1 MVQTSGNVHF
11 CGIGEMAG
19 MISGHTIRN
28 LIIGKARYIESYVEY
43 KRVLVS
49 GKLAL
54 IYIMVCLGY
63 IAYDLPTGNFSE
75 IPVLAA
81 TILLLTLTLCYH
93 RHGDHNTAHYCLLT
107 TINVSMYLITASESP
122 NSSSL
127 IFFIVNTIAAFA
139 ILSYQQRLHSMLFSV
154 FTYTLFVMSYFVD
167 YSILPER
174 QYDEDTLVYFVILN
188 FSAALPA
195 AILCVNLLVA
205 LNRHSALKL
214 VENTG
219 LLMKTNA
226 ELDRFV
232 YSTSHDLRAPLSSVM
247 GLINITEKSREPEEM
262 VKYLGMMRERVM
274 SLDRFIRDITD
285 YSRNNRLEVKREK
298 VYLRCLID
306 EIWESLKFSAEAE
319 TILFKNDI
327 PEQLFID
334 VDRGRLQVVLGNLIS
349 NAMRYQDTKKNQ
361 PFILIEHYITGNI
374 ICLKVADNGQGI
386 PKEYH
391 TKVFDMFFR
400 ANEKSKGSG
409 LGLYIVKEAIM
420 KLSGS
425 IQLDSE
431 ATEGSTFTVRLPL

>member
-1 MVQTSGNVHF
+1 MSSEN
-11 CGIGEMAG
+11 AG
-19 MISGHTIRN
+19 MNSGITIRN
-28 LIIGKARYIESYVEY
+28 LIIGKTRYIDSYVEY
-43 KRVLVS
+43 KRVMVS

-54 IYIMVCLGY
+54 LYILVCLGY
-63 IAYDLPTGNFSE
+63 IAYDLPTGNLSE
-75 IPVLAA
+75 VPVLGA
-81 TILLLTLTLCYH
+81 TILLLALTICYH
-93 RHGDHNTAHYCLLT
+93 RHGDHKTGHYCLLT
-107 TINVSMYLITASESP
+107 TVNCALYLVASSESP
-122 NSSSL
+122 NSSAL
-127 IFFIVNTIAAFA
+127 IFFLVNTIAAFA
-139 ILSYQQRLHSMLFSV
+139 ILSYQQRLHAILFAV
-154 FTYTLFVMSYFVD
+154 FTYTLFVLSYFVD
-167 YSILPER
+167 YSLLPER
-174 QYDEDTLVYFVILN
+174 RYDEETLVYFMILN

-195 AILCVNLLVA
+195 AILSVNLLVA

-214 VENTG
+214 VENTD

-247 GLINITEKSREPEEM
+247 GLINITEKSREPEEV
-262 VKYLGMMRERVM
+262 VKYLGMMRDRVM

-306 EIWESLKFSAEAE
+306 DIWESLKFSSEAE
-319 TILFKNDI
+319 TIQFRNDI
-327 PEQLFID
+327 PEQLFIH

-349 NAMRYQDTKKNQ
+349 NAMRYQDSNKND
-361 PFILIEHYITGNI
+361 PFILVEHYITDNI
-374 ICLKVADNGQGI
+374 FCLKVADNGQGI

-425 IQLDSE
+425 IHLDSE
-431 ATEGSTFTVRLPL
+431 PTAGSTFTIRLPL

>member
-1 MVQTSGNVHF
+1 
-11 CGIGEMAG
+11 MAG
-19 MISGHTIRN
+19 MNSGMTIRN
-28 LIIGKARYIESYVEY
+28 LIIGKTRYIDSYVEY
-43 KRVLVS
+43 KRVMVS

-54 IYIMVCLGY
+54 LYIMVCLGY
-63 IAYDLPTGNFSE
+63 IAYDLPAGNYSHV
-75 IPVLAA
+75 PVLGA
-81 TILLLTLTLCYH
+81 TILLLALTICYH

-107 TINVSMYLITASESP
+107 TVNLALYLVAASESP
-122 NSSSL
+122 NSSAL
-127 IFFIVNTIAAFA
+127 IFFLVNAIAAFA
-139 ILSYQQRLHSMLFSV
+139 ILSYQQRLHAMLFGV
-154 FTYTLFVMSYFVD
+154 FTYTLFVLSYFVD
-167 YSILPER
+167 FSLLPER
-174 QYDEDTLVYFVILN
+174 QYDEETLVYFMILN

-195 AILCVNLLVA
+195 AMLSVNLLVA

-214 VENTG
+214 VENTD

-247 GLINITEKSREPEEM
+247 GLINITERSREPEEVM
-262 VKYLGMMRERVM
+262 KYLGMMRDRVT

-285 YSRNNRLEVKREK
+285 YSRNNRLGVEREK

-306 EIWESLKFSAEAE
+306 DIWESLKFSPEAE
-319 TILFKNDI
+319 TIQFRNDI
-327 PEQLFID
+327 PEQLFIN

-349 NAMRYQDTKKNQ
+349 NAMRYQDSNKND
-361 PFILIEHYITGNI
+361 PFVLVEHYITGNI
-374 ICLKVADNGQGI
+374 ICLKVTDNGQGI

-391 TKVFDMFFR
+391 KKVFDMFFR

-431 ATEGSTFTVRLPL
+431 PAAGTTFTVRLPL

>member
-1 MVQTSGNVHF
+1 
-11 CGIGEMAG
+11 
-19 MISGHTIRN
+19 
-28 LIIGKARYIESYVEY
+28 
-43 KRVLVS
+43 VL
-49 GKLAL
+49 G
-54 IYIMVCLGY
+54 
-63 IAYDLPTGNFSE
+63 
-75 IPVLAA
+75 A
-81 TILLLTLTLCYH
+81 TILLLALTICYH
-93 RHGDHNTAHYCLLT
+93 RHGDHKTGHYCLLT
-107 TINVSMYLITASESP
+107 TVNCALYLVASSESP
-122 NSSSL
+122 NSSAL
-127 IFFIVNTIAAFA
+127 IFFLVNTIAAFA
-139 ILSYQQRLHSMLFSV
+139 ILSYQQRLHAILFAV
-154 FTYTLFVMSYFVD
+154 FTYTLFVLSYFVD
-167 YSILPER
+167 YSLLPER
-174 QYDEDTLVYFVILN
+174 RYDEETLVYFMILN

-195 AILCVNLLVA
+195 AILSVNLLVA

-214 VENTG
+214 VENTD

-247 GLINITEKSREPEEM
+247 GLINITEKSREPEEV
-262 VKYLGMMRERVM
+262 VKYLGMMRDRVM

-306 EIWESLKFSAEAE
+306 DIWESLKFSSEAE
-319 TILFKNDI
+319 TIQFRNDI
-327 PEQLFID
+327 PEQLFIH

-349 NAMRYQDTKKNQ
+349 NAMRYQDSNKND
-361 PFILIEHYITGNI
+361 PFILVEHYITDNI
-374 ICLKVADNGQGI
+374 FCLKVADNGQGI

-425 IQLDSE
+425 IHLDSE
-431 ATEGSTFTVRLPL
+431 PTAGSTFTIRLPL

>member
-1 MVQTSGNVHF
+1 MFS
-11 CGIGEMAG
+11 ARR
-19 MISGHTIRN
+19 IRN
-28 LIIGKARYIESYVEY
+28 LIVGRDRYIDSYVEY
-43 KRVLVS
+43 KRVMVS

-54 IYIMVCLGY
+54 LYIMVCLGY
-63 IAYDLPTGNFSE
+63 MVYDLSTPNHGE
-75 IPVLAA
+75 IPVLGA
-81 TILLLTLTLCYH
+81 TILLLALSICYH

-107 TINVSMYLITASESP
+107 TINVALYLVASSESP

-127 IFFIVNTIAAFA
+127 IFFLVNSIAAFA
-139 ILSYQQRLHSMLFSV
+139 ILSYQQRLHATLFAV
-154 FTYTLFVMSYFVD
+154 FTYTLFVMAYFVD
-167 YSILPER
+167 FSILPER
-174 QYDEDTLVYFVILN
+174 HYDEETLIYFVILN

-195 AILCVNLLVA
+195 AILSVNLLVA

-214 VENTG
+214 VENTD

-247 GLINITEKSREPEEM
+247 GLINITERSGEREEM
-262 VKYLGMMRERVM
+262 VKYLGMMRDRVM

-298 VYLRCLID
+298 VFLRCLID
-306 EIWESLKFSAEAE
+306 DIWESLKFSPEAE
-319 TILFKNDI
+319 TIQFRNDI
-327 PEQLFID
+327 PETLFID
-334 VDRGRLQVVLGNLIS
+334 VDRGRLQVVLSNLIS
-349 NAMRYQDTKKNQ
+349 NAMRYQDHKKDD
-361 PFILIEHYITGNI
+361 PFILVEHYVTGNI
-374 ICLKVADNGQGI
+374 FCLKVADNGQGI

-431 ATEGSTFTVRLPL
+431 LAEGSTFTIRLPL

>member
-1 MVQTSGNVHF
+1 MSSGK
-11 CGIGEMAG
+11 
-19 MISGHTIRN
+19 TIRN
-28 LIIGKARYIESYVEY
+28 LIIGKGHYVESYVEY
-43 KRVLVS
+43 KRAMLS

-54 IYIMVCLGY
+54 LYIMLCFGY
-63 IAYDLPTGNFSE
+63 IAYDLATANFAQV
-75 IPVLAA
+75 PVLTA
-81 TILLLTLTLCYH
+81 TILLLVLSIFYLRY
-93 RHGDHNTAHYCLLT
+93 GEHNTAHYCLLT
-107 TINVSMYLITASESP
+107 TVNVSLYLIASSETAHSTT
-122 NSSSL
+122 L
-127 IFFIVNTIAAFA
+127 IFFLVNPVAAFA
-139 ILSYQQRLHSMLFSV
+139 LLSYQQRLHATLFAV
-154 FTYTLFVMSYFVD
+154 FTYALFVLAYFVD
-167 YSILPER
+167 YSIMPER
-174 QYDEDTLVYFVILN
+174 RYDDETLIYFVILN

-195 AILCVNLLVA
+195 AILSVNLLVA
-205 LNRHSALKL
+205 LNRYSALKL
-214 VENTG
+214 VENTD

-226 ELDRFV
+226 ELDRFM

-247 GLINITEKSREPEEM
+247 GLINITEKSREPEE
-262 VKYLGMMRERVM
+262 VTRYLGMMRDRVM

-298 VYLRCLID
+298 VYLRAMVED
-306 EIWESLKFSAEAE
+306 IWEGLKFSPEAEAITFRNE
-319 TILFKNDI
+319 I
-327 PEQLFID
+327 PEQLFIH

-349 NAMRYQDTKKNQ
+349 NAMRYQDSRKKE
-361 PFILIEHYITGNI
+361 PFILVEHYITGNI

-431 ATEGSTFTVRLPL
+431 PMEGTTFTVRLPL